1 MTFWDQG
8 DSKGH
13 IKTKKFKIDNIHC
26 VRGFLYILGD
36 PGPWCAV
43 PTHLQ
48 VPLLNAACT
57 TFLKPF
63 LNKKALHKKQYVQ
76 PGRSSLYFMR
86 QGSAGEHAN
95 KIFRELDVN
104 EDGELSIDEFVKG
117 CLEDGELMMF
127 TVRYLPLQWYLTVF
141 KRNFN
146 TPIYLLFH
154 FFENLLQK
162 RQRYFIRS
170 NV

>member
-1 MTFWDQG
+1 M
-8 DSKGH
+8 
-13 IKTKKFKIDNIHC
+13 
-26 VRGFLYILGD
+26 
-36 PGPWCAV
+36 
-43 PTHLQ
+43 
-48 VPLLNAACT
+48 
-57 TFLKPF
+57 
-63 LNKKALHKKQYVQ
+63 
-76 PGRSSLYFMR
+76 
-86 QGSAGEHAN
+86 
-95 KIFRELDVN
+95 N

-162 RQRYFIRS
+162 RQRYFIS
-170 NV
+170 LDPMFDLSVKLSQPWLSVP